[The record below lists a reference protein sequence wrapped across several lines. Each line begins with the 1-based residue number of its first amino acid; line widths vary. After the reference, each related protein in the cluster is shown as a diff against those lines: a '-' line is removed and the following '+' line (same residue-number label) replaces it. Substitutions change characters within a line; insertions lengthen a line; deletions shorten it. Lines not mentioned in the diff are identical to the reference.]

1 MNVSFFLSVRF
12 PVSGSGCKSRNPF
25 RFLQAFLEVFFR
37 KFSSPSFF
45 PACRLFRWLSAR
57 AGRKGKPIFCF
68 WQAFRKKILSPFL
81 LFLPPLNL
89 KNFAV
94 IAGAKVH
101 PFSASASI
109 PAKFFYIFFHFCP
122 KALEAWGLRREVFLV
137 FLQKGKLGFGLCRA
151 GHGSFVSDDG
161 AFCHIRHLRAFK
173 EDGWGAGFERGAA
186 RVAI

>member
-1 MNVSFFLSVRF
+1 MLSLFFCQSNMSMNVSFFLSVRF

-37 KFSSPSFF
+37 KFSSPFF
-45 PACRLFRWLSAR
+45 FRPAGFSDGFPLVRGAKVSRFFVSGKLF
-57 AGRKGKPIFCF
+57 G
-68 WQAFRKKILSPFL
+68 KKILSPSL

-109 PAKFFYIFFHFCP
+109 PAKFFYIFFCFYL
-122 KALEAWGLRREVFLV
+122 KQLGTWGLRREVF
-137 FLQKGKLGFGLCRA
+137 F
-151 GHGSFVSDDG
+151 
-161 AFCHIRHLRAFK
+161 
-173 EDGWGAGFERGAA
+173 
-186 RVAI
+186 